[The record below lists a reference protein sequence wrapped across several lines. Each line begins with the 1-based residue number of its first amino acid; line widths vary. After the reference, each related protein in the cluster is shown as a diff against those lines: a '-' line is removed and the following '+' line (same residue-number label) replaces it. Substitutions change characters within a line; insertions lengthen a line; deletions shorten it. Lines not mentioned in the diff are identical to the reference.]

1 MVNGTEA
8 NIWRPPNTVTQA
20 RNALTKFLKGNCGV
34 NAKCIPVY
42 TEEVFACACRPGYVD
57 ASTDPVRHPGAVC
70 VSADTYGV

>member
-1 MVNGTEA
+1 MIITEA

-20 RNALTKFLKGNCGV
+20 RTALTKLLKGNCGL

-42 TEEVFACACRPGYVD
+42 AEAVFTCACRPGYVN
-57 ASTDPVRHPGAVC
+57 ATTDPVGHQGAVC